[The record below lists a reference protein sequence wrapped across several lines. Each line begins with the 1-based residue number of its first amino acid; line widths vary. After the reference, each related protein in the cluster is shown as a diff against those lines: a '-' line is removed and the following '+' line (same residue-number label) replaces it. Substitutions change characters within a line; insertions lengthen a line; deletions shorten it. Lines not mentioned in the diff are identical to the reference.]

1 MTDIVIHNQ
10 LLSGPSG
17 PLFFNVTVITTN
29 CCFPC
34 SNTVMNIRHIAIGFA
49 ALTIVISTSAFADEI
64 YKWTDEDG
72 NVHYGD
78 RPSGEPTEER
88 LQVTYNRTNSEA
100 LDNRVAA
107 QRDAE
112 DSRRSART
120 EATEQKQAA
129 EDDRVAAEDKQALC
143 ETSRAK
149 VDTMRAAPR
158 IYREDE
164 KGERVFL
171 DDVQR
176 AESIAEA
183 ETRAKE
189 ACET

>member
-1 MTDIVIHNQ
+1 
-10 LLSGPSG
+10 
-17 PLFFNVTVITTN
+17 
-29 CCFPC
+29 
-34 SNTVMNIRHIAIGFA
+34 
-49 ALTIVISTSAFADEI
+49 
-64 YKWTDEDG
+64 
-72 NVHYGD
+72 VHYGD